1 MPACRTT
8 ISLMKPAILA
18 VLSSLW
24 IAGFAVAGDTAASS
38 ASPAQERLSFVVP
51 IEGLGPALDPSAL
64 DAYRGGD
71 DSVENDV
78 DIHGQVDGNTAQNTI
93 SGNNTLS
100 GEAFSN
106 ASGISTVIQNSG
118 SNVLIQNGMIVNV
131 QFVGSGP

>member
-1 MPACRTT
+1 MPACRTA
-8 ISLMKPAILA
+8 ISILA
-18 VLSSLW
+18 ATLLSLW
-24 IAGFAVAGDTAASS
+24 IAGFAVAADPAVSNAA
-38 ASPAQERLSFVVP
+38 PDRLSFVVP

-78 DIHGQVDGNTAQNTI
+78 DIHGQVGGNTAQNTI

-100 GEAFSN
+100 GDAFSN

>member
-1 MPACRTT
+1 MPACRTKLSMAAT
-8 ISLMKPAILA
+8 W
-18 VLSSLW
+18 VL
-24 IAGFAVAGDTAASS
+24 IAGSAVAADPPAAD
-38 ASPAQERLSFVVP
+38 ALPAPERLSFAVP

-78 DIHGQVDGNTAQNTI
+78 DIHGEVGGNTAQNTI

-100 GEAFSN
+100 GDAFSN

-131 QFVGSGP
+131 QFIGSGP

>member
-1 MPACRTT
+1 MPACITKVSMAAT
-8 ISLMKPAILA
+8 W
-18 VLSSLW
+18 VL
-24 IAGFAVAGDTAASS
+24 IAGSAVAADRPAAGALS
-38 ASPAQERLSFVVP
+38 APERLSFVVP
-51 IEGLGPALDPSAL
+51 VEGLGTALDPSAL

-78 DIHGQVDGNTAQNTI
+78 DIRGQVGGNTAQNTI

-100 GEAFSN
+100 GDAFSN

>member
-1 MPACRTT
+1 MPACITKVSMAAT
-8 ISLMKPAILA
+8 W
-18 VLSSLW
+18 VL
-24 IAGFAVAGDTAASS
+24 IAGSAVAADRPAADALS
-38 ASPAQERLSFVVP
+38 APERLSFVVP

-78 DIHGQVDGNTAQNTI
+78 DIRGQVGGNTAQNTI

-100 GEAFSN
+100 GDAFSN